1 MLFDRSTSR
10 AFREEHLMKT
20 TLSSSRTRPERRN
33 VAERDALLR
42 GIWMAFVDMPTLS
55 LTDAQARRLFNL
67 RADVCERIL
76 DGLIDA
82 EALSCGSD
90 GRYRLRERTWQSLAS

>member
-1 MLFDRSTSR
+1 MQT
-10 AFREEHLMKT
+10 AM
-20 TLSSSRTRPERRN
+20 SSSLTGRERRN

-42 GIWMAFVDMPTLS
+42 RIWTAFVEMPSLS
-55 LTDAQARRLFNL
+55 LTAPQTHRLFNL

-82 EALSCGSD
+82 EALSRGRD
-90 GRYRLRERTWQSLAS
+90 GRYRLRERAWHSLAS

>member
-1 MLFDRSTSR
+1 MQ
-10 AFREEHLMKT
+10 T
-20 TLSSSRTRPERRN
+20 TPSSSPTGRERRN

-42 GIWMAFVDMPTLS
+42 RIWTAFVEMPSLS
-55 LTDAQARRLFNL
+55 LTGPQAQRLFTI

-82 EALSCGSD
+82 EALTRGWD
-90 GRYRLRERTWQSLAS
+90 GRYRLRERAWHSLAS